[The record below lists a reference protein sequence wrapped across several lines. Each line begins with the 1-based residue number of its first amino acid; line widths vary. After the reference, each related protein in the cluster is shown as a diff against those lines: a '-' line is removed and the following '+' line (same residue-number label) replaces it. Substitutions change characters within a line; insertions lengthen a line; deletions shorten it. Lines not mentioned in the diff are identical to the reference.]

1 MFCMHKQKK
10 FTSSLKKELKKIKEN
25 NFYSINDFLA
35 TTYAILLANYTD
47 ENEILIDCN
56 SNSNGNSEQ
65 TTLKIN
71 IDFEDTE
78 NELLAKV
85 SSNSSHPYP

>member
-1 MFCMHKQKK
+1 MHKKKK